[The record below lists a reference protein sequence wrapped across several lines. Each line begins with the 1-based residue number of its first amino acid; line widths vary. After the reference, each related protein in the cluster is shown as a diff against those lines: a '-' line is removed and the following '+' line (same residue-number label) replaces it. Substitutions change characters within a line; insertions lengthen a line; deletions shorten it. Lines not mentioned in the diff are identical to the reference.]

1 MGLYKSAK
9 KEQTRQGGQFF
20 HSRDILQSLYTTK
33 TPTTYQ
39 TSTPPAQL
47 QSSLMFPS
55 PTMTPNSFLIPPAS
69 TTPAAPLPGNSPL
82 PIISTKPCITRKVLP
97 ATTKVLND
105 VEKSEAKINR
115 SIVSQHV
122 RDTVENM
129 QMAIEREKRSGMRFP
144 KPRRA
149 NRNYRRQNQRSIR
162 FDPKPVVDNFK
173 FMVTKGKYTT
183 NGQSKSKTFI
193 KKAADWMLMGRKG
206 WAHFMYVMLLA
217 KPEEIMSAIAILNG
231 PDILNDPLVATSAK
245 DHLHSALPAPLA
257 VLTSLPKV

>member
-1 MGLYKSAK
+1 MKTYKISLLHS
-9 KEQTRQGGQFF
+9 QHLLQGCKQG
-20 HSRDILQSLYTTK
+20 
-33 TPTTYQ
+33 
-39 TSTPPAQL
+39 
-47 QSSLMFPS
+47 
-55 PTMTPNSFLIPPAS
+55 FLIKSLRLS
-69 TTPAAPLPGNSPL
+69 T
-82 PIISTKPCITRKVLP
+82 ITRKVLP

-105 VEKSEAKINR
+105 VEKNEAKINR

-144 KPRRA
+144 KPRPA
-149 NRNYRRQNQRSIR
+149 NRNYRRQNQRNIR